1 MMLPASQNDLWES
14 PPAMETGAVEWE
26 KLFTA
31 KKQLSSLRQA
41 AKGGKTSG
49 R

>member
-1 MMLPASQNDLWES
+1 MLAGPQNDLWES
-14 PPAMETGAVEWE
+14 PSATEMGAIEWE

-31 KKQLSSLRQA
+31 KKQLSFLRRA

-49 R
+49 Q